1 VIRTIR
7 NLLAVSLIVPWGVAC
22 AEVPAVTSLFPRGA
36 SVGSTT
42 EIAATGKL
50 GQPGTVAWCS
60 NPGIQVT
67 VPDSGGNVS
76 VEVAADARPGLC
88 WIRFHNAEGA
98 TTPLPFVL
106 GRLPEV
112 REAEPNNEL
121 SKAQAIEKS
130 TVVNGKLQANG
141 DVDVFAVTLKKD
153 QTLIAAAEA
162 NWRLG
167 SPVDMVLQVVT
178 PTGEVV
184 AQVDDDRGNDPLV
197 TFTAPADGVWYV
209 RTFGFPAAPNS
220 SIRFSGGAT
229 FVYRLTM
236 TTGPLAN
243 HSLPSAV
250 PRESDMTVKLTGWNL
265 PAELQQPLN
274 PDRDASCQVM
284 HALLPQPLPVAVV
297 DGRVA
302 VVQEPCDKSKPLDVE
317 TGTTVC
323 GVIEQPRDEDTIRF
337 TATKGQKLVF
347 RVESRSLGYPLDA
360 ELHVFDAEGNE
371 LAKSDDAKR
380 DVFDPLLK
388 FTPKA
393 DGQYSV
399 RIRDVFRHGGWRYAW
414 RMHIEEL
421 KPGVTL
427 SVKADRFTLTPDK
440 PLEIPVTISRNNG
453 FAEEFEV
460 TINELPPG
468 VTAEPVKSAA
478 KGDTAKSVTIKLTVS
493 ESKAFSGPIQIIGHP
508 ANGQT
513 VAATAPLATLN
524 LSIDQIWLTV
534 LPKKEA
540 ESK

>member
-1 VIRTIR
+1 MLRTIR
-7 NLLAVSLIVPWGVAC
+7 NVFARSLIASCGVAC

-36 SVGSTT
+36 AVGSTT

-60 NPGIQVT
+60 IPGIKFT

-76 VEVAADARPGLC
+76 VEVAAEARPGLC

-98 TTPLPFVL
+98 TAPLPFVL

-121 SKAQAIEKS
+121 SKAQTIEKPM
-130 TVVNGKLQANG
+130 VVNGKLEANG
-141 DVDVFAVTLKKD
+141 DVDVFAFTLKKD

-167 SPVDMVLQVVT
+167 SPVDMVLQIVT
-178 PTGEVV
+178 PTGKVV

-197 TFTAPADGVWYV
+197 KFTAPADGVWYV
-209 RTFGFPAAPNS
+209 RTFGFPATPNS

-250 PRESDMTVKLTGWNL
+250 PRESDMKVKLTGWNL
-265 PAELQQPLN
+265 PEELQQPMN
-274 PDRDASCQVM
+274 PDRDSFCQVM
-284 HALLPQPLPVAVV
+284 HVLLPQPLPVAVG
-297 DGRVA
+297 DGPVA

-337 TATKGQKLVF
+337 SATKGQKLAF
-347 RVESRSLGYPLDA
+347 RFESRSLGYPLDA

-371 LAKSDDAKR
+371 LARSDDEKR
-380 DVFDPLLK
+380 DVFDPLLN

-393 DGQYSV
+393 DGQYTV

-414 RMHIEEL
+414 RMHVQEL
-421 KPGVTL
+421 KPGVAL
-427 SVKADRFTLTPDK
+427 SVKADRFTLTADK
-440 PLEIPVTISRNNG
+440 PLEIPVTITRNNG

-460 TINELPPG
+460 AINGLPPE

-478 KGDTAKSVTIKLTVS
+478 KGDTSKAVTLKVTTAEV
-493 ESKAFSGPIQIIGHP
+493 KAFSGPIQITSHP
-508 ANGQT
+508 ANGKA
-513 VAATAPLATLN
+513 VVATAPLATLKT
-524 LSIDQIWLTV
+524 SIDQIWLTIP
-534 LPKKEA
+534 LKKDA

>member
-1 VIRTIR
+1 
-7 NLLAVSLIVPWGVAC
+7 
-22 AEVPAVTSLFPRGA
+22 
-36 SVGSTT
+36 
-42 EIAATGKL
+42 
-50 GQPGTVAWCS
+50 
-60 NPGIQVT
+60 
-67 VPDSGGNVS
+67 
-76 VEVAADARPGLC
+76 
-88 WIRFHNAEGA
+88 
-98 TTPLPFVL
+98 
-106 GRLPEV
+106 
-112 REAEPNNEL
+112 
-121 SKAQAIEKS
+121 
-130 TVVNGKLQANG
+130 
-141 DVDVFAVTLKKD
+141 
-153 QTLIAAAEA
+153 
-162 NWRLG
+162 
-167 SPVDMVLQVVT
+167 
-178 PTGEVV
+178 
-184 AQVDDDRGNDPLV
+184 
-197 TFTAPADGVWYV
+197 
-209 RTFGFPAAPNS
+209 
-220 SIRFSGGAT
+220 
-229 FVYRLTM
+229 
-236 TTGPLAN
+236 
-243 HSLPSAV
+243 
-250 PRESDMTVKLTGWNL
+250 
-265 PAELQQPLN
+265 
-274 PDRDASCQVM
+274 M

-440 PLEIPVTISRNNG
+440 PLKIPVTISRNNG

-524 LSIDQIWLTV
+524 ISIDQIWLTV